1 MKAKYFLRG
10 LGAGILLATIV
21 LFAVY
26 SYRYSDSKIIQRAKE
41 LGMVYDSKEQGADD
55 EKPVSA
61 AVKETTTEL
70 ETKEPPAET
79 TTEPETKEPSAET
92 TTESETKEPPAE
104 TTTAQPATK
113 ATTAAVTGENTGDSI
128 KVTIPSGT
136 KATTLAQELENLK
149 VVESAEDFKNFLI
162 ENNYT
167 HRLLSGEFYLNAGM
181 SYEEIISVI
190 GY

>member
-55 EKPVSA
+55 EKPASA
-61 AVKETTTEL
+61 AVKETTTEP

-79 TTEPETKEPSAET
+79 TTEPETKEPPAET
-92 TTESETKEPPAE
+92 TTESMAPKVL
-104 TTTAQPATK
+104 TK
-113 ATTAAVTGENTGDSI
+113 A
-128 KVTIPSGT
+128 GT
-136 KATTLAQELENLK
+136 R
-149 VVESAEDFKNFLI
+149 FL
-162 ENNYT
+162 
-167 HRLLSGEFYLNAGM
+167 
-181 SYEEIISVI
+181 V
-190 GY
+190 

>member
-55 EKPVSA
+55 EKPASA
-61 AVKETTTEL
+61 AVKETTTEP

-79 TTEPETKEPSAET
+79 TTEPETKEPPAET
-92 TTESETKEPPAE
+92 TTEPEITTQPE
-104 TTTAQPATK
+104 TTTVQPATK

-128 KVTIPSGT
+128 KVTSPSGT